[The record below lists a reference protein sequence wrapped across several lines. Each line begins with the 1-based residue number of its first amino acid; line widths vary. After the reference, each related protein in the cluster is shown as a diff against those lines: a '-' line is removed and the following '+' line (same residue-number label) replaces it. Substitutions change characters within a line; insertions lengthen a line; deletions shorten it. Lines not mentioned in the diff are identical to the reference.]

1 MENHIQINNTFTKVI
16 KNMFISNQEHLDQI
30 SSRLDLFT
38 HSKYSYYRHIGVWI
52 LYWLIFIISYE
63 SPNAIEPYATYFKI
77 GISFSLFIQAY
88 VNMYWLVPVYLF
100 NKKFV
105 AYLIRLFAM
114 LLFFSLLMGL
124 MSFLLRDIEH
134 RYAPKRLFDP
144 KPTMYF
150 AFALVFVAAS
160 SAIKFFQRWIEDTRE
175 ITELTQI
182 NIRSELEQLKNQV
195 NPHFLFNM
203 LNNANVLIGKDPH
216 KASQVLMSLSDLLRY
231 QLYDSARPEVLL
243 TSDIRFLNDCLNLEM
258 IRRDHFDFIISKE
271 GNLSGV
277 QVPPFLF
284 ITFVENAIKHSQDAD
299 KASYVQVYF
308 EYRDGWINFR
318 CVNSKPLNLTH
329 NNHAGGLGLV
339 NVRRRLELIFGA
351 HHQLE
356 IAETREVYTVKLAI
370 KL

>member
-1 MENHIQINNTFTKVI
+1 MPNKR
-16 KNMFISNQEHLDQI
+16 SHLNQI

-38 HSKYSYYRHIGVWI
+38 HSKYHYHRHISIWG
-52 LYWLIFIISYE
+52 LYWLIFIISYQ
-63 SPNAIEPYATYFKI
+63 SPNSIEPYATYFKI

-88 VNMYWLVPVYLF
+88 LNMYWLVPVYLL
-100 NKKFV
+100 NKKFRK
-105 AYLIRLFAM
+105 YLLGLLGM
-114 LLFFSLLMGL
+114 LLLFSVVVGLSSYLLQDL
-124 MSFLLRDIEH
+124 ELK
-134 RYAPKRLFDP
+134 YAPKRLFDP

-160 SAIKFFQRWIEDTRE
+160 SAIKLFQRWIEDTMA

-182 NIRSELEQLKNQV
+182 NICSELEQLKNQV

-243 TSDIRFLNDCLNLEM
+243 TADINFLNDCLNLER
-258 IRRDHFDFIISKE
+258 IRRDQFDFLISRE
-271 GNLSGV
+271 GLLSGI

-284 ITFVENAIKHSQDAD
+284 ITFVENAIKHSQDA
-299 KASYVQVYF
+299 KHSFVNVYF
-308 EYRDGWINFR
+308 EWRDGWLNFS
-318 CVNSKPLNLTH
+318 CVNSKPATLMRS
-329 NNHAGGLGLV
+329 NNPGGLGLA
-339 NVRRRLELIFGA
+339 NVKRRLELIFGG
-351 HHQLE
+351 HHELE
-356 IAETREVYTVKLAI
+356 ISETKDTYNVKLTI

>member
-1 MENHIQINNTFTKVI
+1 MI
-16 KNMFISNQEHLDQI
+16 ISNQEHLDQI

-38 HSKYSYYRHIGVWI
+38 HRKYSYYRHIGIWI
-52 LYWLIFIISYE
+52 TYWLIFIISYE
-63 SPNAIEPYATYFKI
+63 SPNAVEPYATYFKI
-77 GISFSLFIQAY
+77 GISFTLFIQAY
-88 VNMYWLVPVYLF
+88 LNMYWLVPVYLF
-100 NKKFV
+100 RKKFV
-105 AYLIRLFAM
+105 IYLTVLLVM
-114 LLFFSLLMGL
+114 LISFSLIIGLAGFLMREL
-124 MSFLLRDIEH
+124 ELK
-134 RYAPKRLFDP
+134 YAPKQLFDP

-175 ITELTQI
+175 ITELTQV

-243 TSDIRFLNDCLNLEM
+243 TSDINFLNDCLNLEM

-271 GNLSGV
+271 GNLSGI
-277 QVPPFLF
+277 QIPPFLF

-299 KASYVQVYF
+299 KPSYVQVYF
-308 EYRDGWINFR
+308 DTTDGWINFK
-318 CVNSKPLNLTH
+318 CVNSKPINLIS
-329 NNHAGGLGLV
+329 NNNAGGLGLV

-351 HHQLE
+351 HHKLK
-356 IAETREVYTVKLAI
+356 ISETKDIYTVKLAI